1 LATTV
6 SGATAAVGG
15 SWAKRA
21 AEHNTYHDAVRKIQV
36 FIGIYFKFSTGDD
49 KVSQ

>member
-1 LATTV
+1 MV
-6 SGATAAVGG
+6 AVGG

-21 AEHNTYHDAVRKIQV
+21 EQDAEHSAYHDTVRKIRG